1 MKKNDL
7 IMYGAIAAGA
17 YGLYW
22 YISNYGPNG
31 AVTDANGNAIPG
43 AVSYW
48 NSWFGSAASTTA
60 ALPSGSSAGTGIVTS
75 TSTTTP
81 PAQAQSSAPPATT
94 SNGTSAVQLMATPQ
108 QIAQIQAYLR
118 ASDLPA
124 FQAMVPN
131 LTYQQAASMLANAQ
145 VCSNSFNPAAG
156 SCYPPAIPPVDQPVT
171 PITSMT
177 GDATSIARLLTAS
190 NFANSLSASQWN
202 YYYTQL
208 SGVPQTTDLGDNGAP
223 MTVTQYLQARNNAG
237 VEVLLNG
244 TVQSSGLSGLGQIMQ
259 LAPGI
264 TPATN
269 GVRNP
274 SSLGMILPTPKSM
287 PTTGGQGMGRLPLP
301 PAPKSPWGKL
311 PMTSGYVN

>member
-17 YGLYW
+17 YGVYW
-22 YISNYGPNG
+22 YVTNYGPTG
-31 AVTDANGNAIPG
+31 KVTDDNGNKLGSTYWDTWFG
-43 AVSYW
+43 AVS
-48 NSWFGSAASTTA
+48 NVSSKTISSIPIGATNTPTQTVAPPTPAST
-60 ALPSGSSAGTGIVTS
+60 P
-75 TSTTTP
+75 TP
-81 PAQAQSSAPPATT
+81 TTT
-94 SNGTSAVQLMATPQ
+94 SNGTVATQLMATSQ

-124 FQAMVPN
+124 FQAMIPN
-131 LTYQQAASMLANAQ
+131 LTYQQAASMLSNAQ
-145 VCSNSFNPAAG
+145 VCSNSFNPASG
-156 SCYPPAIPPVDQPVT
+156 SCYAPATAPVDQPVT

-177 GDATSIARLLTAS
+177 GDASTIARLLTAS
-190 NFANSLSASQWN
+190 NGANSLSVSQWN
-202 YYYTQL
+202 YYYTML
-208 SGVPQTTDLGDNGAP
+208 SGVPQSTDLGDGGVP
-223 MTVTQYLQARNNAG
+223 LTVTQYLQARKNAG
-237 VEVLLNG
+237 VEILLNG